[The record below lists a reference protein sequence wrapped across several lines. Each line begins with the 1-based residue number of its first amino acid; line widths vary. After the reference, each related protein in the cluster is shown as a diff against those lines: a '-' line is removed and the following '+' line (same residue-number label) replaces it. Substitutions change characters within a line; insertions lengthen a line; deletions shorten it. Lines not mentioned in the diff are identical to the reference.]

1 MNSPGKLGYNI
12 IWLVIERIKMNKVV
26 SSVEEAITDIED
38 GARIAI
44 AGFLTAGVPRVLLK
58 ALIDK
63 GVKNL
68 TLICGCGPLLGAPQE
83 TAQLIKNKQI
93 KMIVDSYGLYR
104 SVSKGKQDP
113 LEQAVRAGEIEFRVY
128 PMGTLAERLRAGG
141 AGIPAFYTPT
151 GVGTVVEDCIVSNL
165 KADNLLKETRIFDGE
180 RYVLERAL
188 KPDFAFLHAYAG
200 DKEGNLRYKMTARN
214 FNPVM
219 ASASRISIVEV
230 ENIVEPGEID
240 PECIHTPGIYIQR
253 MVQVPRISYQITIN

>member
-1 MNSPGKLGYNI
+1 
-12 IWLVIERIKMNKVV
+12 MNKIA
-26 SSVEEAITDIED
+26 SSAEEAIADIED
-38 GARIAI
+38 GASIAI
-44 AGFLTAGVPRVLLK
+44 AGFFTAGVPRQLLR

-63 GVKNL
+63 GVKDL
-68 TLICGCGPLLGAPQE
+68 RLVCGCGPLLGAPEE

-104 SVSKGKQDP
+104 SASKGMKDP
-113 LEQAVRAGEIEFRVY
+113 LEQAVRSGEIELRVY
-128 PMGTLAERLRAGG
+128 PMGTLAERFRAAG

-165 KADNLLKETRIFDGE
+165 KADHLLKETRIFGGE

-188 KPDFAFLHAYAG
+188 KPDFAFLHAHTG

-219 ASASRISIVEV
+219 ASACRFSIVEV
-230 ENIVEPGEID
+230 ENIVESGEID
-240 PECIHTPGIYIQR
+240 PDCIHTPGIYIQR
-253 MVQVPRISYQITIN
+253 MVQVPRVPFPITID

>member
-1 MNSPGKLGYNI
+1 
-12 IWLVIERIKMNKVV
+12 MNKIA
-26 SSVEEAITDIED
+26 SSVEEAIADIED
-38 GARIAI
+38 GASIAI
-44 AGFLTAGVPRVLLK
+44 AGFFTAGVPRQLLR

-63 GVKNL
+63 GVKDL
-68 TLICGCGPLLGAPQE
+68 RLLCGCGPLLGAPEE

-104 SVSKGKQDP
+104 SASKGMKDP
-113 LEQAVRAGEIEFRVY
+113 LEQAVRAGEIELRVY
-128 PMGTLAERLRAGG
+128 PMGTLAERFRAAG

-165 KADNLLKETRIFDGE
+165 KADHLLKETRIFGGE

-188 KPDFAFLHAYAG
+188 KPDFAFLHAHTG

-219 ASASRISIVEV
+219 ASACRFSIVEV
-230 ENIVEPGEID
+230 ENIVESGEID
-240 PECIHTPGIYIQR
+240 PDCIHTPGIYIQR
-253 MVQVPRISYQITIN
+253 MVQVPRVPFPITID

>member
-1 MNSPGKLGYNI
+1 
-12 IWLVIERIKMNKVV
+12 MNKIA
-26 SSVEEAITDIED
+26 SSAEEAIADIED
-38 GARIAI
+38 GASIAI
-44 AGFLTAGVPRVLLK
+44 AGFFTAGVPRQLLR

-63 GVKNL
+63 GVKDL
-68 TLICGCGPLLGAPQE
+68 RLICGCGPLLGAPEE

-104 SVSKGKQDP
+104 SASKGMKDP
-113 LEQAVRAGEIEFRVY
+113 LEQAVRSGEIELRVY
-128 PMGTLAERLRAGG
+128 PMGTLAERFRAAG

-165 KADNLLKETRIFDGE
+165 KADHLLKETRIFGGE

-188 KPDFAFLHAYAG
+188 KPDFAFLHAHTG

-219 ASASRISIVEV
+219 ASACRFSIVEV
-230 ENIVEPGEID
+230 ENIVESGEID
-240 PECIHTPGIYIQR
+240 PDCIHTPGIYIQR
-253 MVQVPRISYQITIN
+253 MVQVPRVPFPITID

>member
-1 MNSPGKLGYNI
+1 
-12 IWLVIERIKMNKVV
+12 MNKIV
-26 SSVEEAITDIED
+26 SSADEAISDIKD
-38 GARIAI
+38 GASIAI
-44 AGFLTAGVPRVLLK
+44 AGFFTAGVPRILLK

-68 TLICGCGPLLGAPQE
+68 TLVCGCGPLLGAPQE

-104 SVSKGKQDP
+104 SASKGMKDP
-113 LEQAVRAGEIEFRVY
+113 LEQAVRAGEIELRVY

-151 GVGTVVEDCIVSNL
+151 GVGSVVEDCIVSNL
-165 KADNLLKETRIFDGE
+165 KADQILKETRIFGGE
-180 RYVLERAL
+180 RYVLERAM

-219 ASASRISIVEV
+219 ASACRFSIVEV
-230 ENIVEPGEID
+230 ENVVELGEID
-240 PECIHTPGIYIQR
+240 PDCVHTPGIYIQR
-253 MVQVPRISYQITIN
+253 MVQVPRVAFPITID

>member
-1 MNSPGKLGYNI
+1 
-12 IWLVIERIKMNKVV
+12 MNKIA
-26 SSVEEAITDIED
+26 SSAEEAIADIED
-38 GARIAI
+38 GASIAI
-44 AGFLTAGVPRVLLK
+44 AGFFTAGVPRQLLR

-63 GVKNL
+63 GVKDL
-68 TLICGCGPLLGAPQE
+68 RLLCGCGPLLGAPEE

-104 SVSKGKQDP
+104 SASKGMKDP
-113 LEQAVRAGEIEFRVY
+113 LEQAVRAGEIELRVY
-128 PMGTLAERLRAGG
+128 PMGTLAERFRAAG

-165 KADNLLKETRIFDGE
+165 KADHLLKETRIFGGE

-188 KPDFAFLHAYAG
+188 KPDFAFLHAHTG

-219 ASASRISIVEV
+219 ASACRFSIVEV
-230 ENIVEPGEID
+230 ENIVESGEID
-240 PECIHTPGIYIQR
+240 PDCIHTPGIYIQR
-253 MVQVPRISYQITIN
+253 MVQVPRVPFPITID